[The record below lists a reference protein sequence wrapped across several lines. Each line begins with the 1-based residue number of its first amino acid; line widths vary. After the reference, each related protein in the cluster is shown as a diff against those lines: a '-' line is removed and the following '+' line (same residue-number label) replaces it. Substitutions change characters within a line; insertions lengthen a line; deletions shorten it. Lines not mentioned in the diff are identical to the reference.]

1 MTKYSILGSCVT
13 RDIFSAMEKDSLIG
27 DYRARTSLHTIF
39 KNPVPEGL
47 FPDTSGIESNWQRR
61 MVDFELSKKSMDVSQ
76 SEYLIVDFI
85 DERFHKGYLL
95 GTMISISDQMS
106 KKVVPNYDVV
116 SAFKQGTSRDIKHW
130 TGVCK
135 LFANWVKV
143 EGVKV
148 ILHSSRF
155 AKSHLDGD
163 KLVDNPKQE
172 FIEKMNKIIRRYEKI
187 FLEEVPVDGV
197 VQVSKKHLVSDPNHV
212 WGLAPFHYVAGYYEN
227 AWEQIVDISD

>member
-1 MTKYSILGSCVT
+1 M
-13 RDIFSAMEKDSLIG
+13 DKDSLIG

-47 FPDTSGIESNWQRR
+47 FPDTSSIESNWQRR

-130 TGVCK
+130 IGVCK
-135 LFANWVKV
+135 LFANWVKT

-197 VQVSKKHLVSDPNHV
+197 VQVSKKYLVSDPNHV
-212 WGLAPFHYVAGYYEN
+212 WGLAPFHYVADYYEN
-227 AWEQIVDISD
+227 AWKQIVNISN